1 MYYKLRYPIKKQG
14 IKEPEGK
21 TTISGRKKDIFV
33 HTFQANSVAKA
44 KEHAKAH
51 LKSAAN
57 DDVLAKGKITLCEGI
72 SAYKGHFQM
81 TKKIPFEYK

>member
-1 MYYKLRYPIKKQG
+1 MFYKLRYTLKKPG

-33 HTFQANSVAKA
+33 HTFQADSITKA

-57 DDVLAKGKITLCEGI
+57 DDVLGKGKITLCEGI
-72 SAYKGHFQM
+72 SAYKGHFQV
-81 TKKIPFEYK
+81 TQKIPFTYK